1 MILENIGSIASYNPD
16 SGKVEISDDS
26 NIFVR
31 DGKISEQA
39 KGKSFDCAGGLVT
52 PGFVDPHTHPVY
64 VDAREDEIAR
74 RLAGASYEDIAA
86 DGGGINS
93 SIRAVRDSSKNALI
107 NRVAK
112 RMDVFLELGTTTIE
126 AKSGYGLNTDSEL
139 KSLKVIDEVNKSH
152 PIDMIPTFLGAH
164 ATPPEFKHNPEEYV
178 DLICNE
184 MIPAVAEQGIPI
196 FCDVFC
202 ENGYFSADQSR
213 RILTVAKENGM
224 KLRMHADEFDD
235 SGAAE
240 LAAEVEAISADHL
253 MAISDAGIRAM
264 QEQNVIATLLPG
276 TTHFLGKE
284 GYAPARKL
292 IDEGITVALATDF
305 NPGSCRINSMP
316 YIISLA
322 IDEMYMTVEEAFASA
337 TYHAAQS
344 LVIGSNVGSIEI
356 GKQADLIIWEVSAL
370 KDIPNRNKSLPI
382 RAVIKRGKVFEVS
395 R

>member
-1 MILENIGSIASYNPD
+1 
-16 SGKVEISDDS
+16 
-26 NIFVR
+26 
-31 DGKISEQA
+31 
-39 KGKSFDCAGGLVT
+39 
-52 PGFVDPHTHPVY
+52 
-64 VDAREDEIAR
+64 
-74 RLAGASYEDIAA
+74 
-86 DGGGINS
+86 
-93 SIRAVRDSSKNALI
+93 
-107 NRVAK
+107 
-112 RMDVFLELGTTTIE
+112 
-126 AKSGYGLNTDSEL
+126 
-139 KSLKVIDEVNKSH
+139 
-152 PIDMIPTFLGAH
+152 
-164 ATPPEFKHNPEEYV
+164 
-178 DLICNE
+178 
-184 MIPAVAEQGIPI
+184 
-196 FCDVFC
+196 
-202 ENGYFSADQSR
+202 
-213 RILTVAKENGM
+213 
-224 KLRMHADEFDD
+224 
-235 SGAAE
+235 
-240 LAAEVEAISADHL
+240 
-253 MAISDAGIRAM
+253 
-264 QEQNVIATLLPG
+264 LPG